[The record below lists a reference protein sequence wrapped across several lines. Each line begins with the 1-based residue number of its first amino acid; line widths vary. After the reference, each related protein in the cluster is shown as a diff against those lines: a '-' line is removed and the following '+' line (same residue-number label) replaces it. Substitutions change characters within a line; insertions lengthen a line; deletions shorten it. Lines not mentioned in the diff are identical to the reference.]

1 MNSAL
6 VIDCE
11 TQFSFQEVGHDTAK
25 LKISLVGAFNYRKQE
40 YRSYREADLPQLFR
54 QMEHASMIIGFN
66 IRKFDLPVLAPYYLG
81 DMGQFQVVD
90 LLELVEN
97 SLGYR
102 LSLADLAL
110 ATLGK
115 GKSGHGFLAIE
126 YFRKGQWEKLEK
138 YCLNDVAITK
148 NLYEFAL
155 KNQKLHYKKFNGKV
169 IDIPVNLCGSS
180 DNAGTVS
187 LSLPF

>member
-11 TQFSFQEVGHDTAK
+11 TQFSFQEVGNDTAK
-25 LKISLVGAFNYRKQE
+25 LKSSLVGAFNYRKQE
-40 YRSYREADLPQLFR
+40 YRCYREADLPQLFR

-81 DMGQFQVVD
+81 DMRQFIIVD
-90 LLELVEN
+90 LLELVEKN
-97 SLGYR
+97 LGHRVSLDH
-102 LSLADLAL
+102 LAQS
-110 ATLGK
+110 TLGTK
-115 GKSGHGFLAIE
+115 KSGHGFLAIE
-126 YFRKGQWEKLEK
+126 YFRKGEWDKLEK
-138 YCLNDVAITK
+138 YCLDDVVITK

-155 KNQKLHYKKFNGKV
+155 KNQKLHYKNFSGKV
-169 IDIPVNLCGSS
+169 IDIPIILSGSP
-180 DNAGTVS
+180 DNARTVS

>member
-11 TQFSFQEVGHDTAK
+11 TQYTFQEVGLNPSK
-25 LKISLVGAFNYRKQE
+25 LKISVVGCFDYKSNE
-40 YRSYREADLPQLFR
+40 YRCYREKELPELFR
-54 QMEHASMIIGFN
+54 AMEHAEKIIGFN
-66 IRKFDLPVLAPYYLG
+66 IRKFDLAVMSPYYVG
-81 DMGQFQVVD
+81 DLGQFTVID
-90 LLELVEN
+90 LLEMVEK
-97 SLGYR
+97 SLGHR
-102 LSLADLAL
+102 LSLDHLAQS
-110 ATLGK
+110 TLGTK
-115 GKSGHGFLAIE
+115 KSGHGILAIE
-126 YFRKGQWEKLEK
+126 YFRKGEWDKLEK

-155 KNQKLHYKKFNGKV
+155 KNQKLLYKNFSGKV
-169 IDIPVNLCGSS
+169 IDIPLSLSGSP

>member
-1 MNSAL
+1 MNTGL

-11 TQFSFQEVGHDTAK
+11 TQYTFQEVGLNPSK
-25 LKISLVGAFNYRKQE
+25 LKISVVGAFDYKNNE
-40 YRSYREADLPQLFR
+40 YRCYREKELPELFR
-54 QMEHASMIIGFN
+54 AMEHAEKIIGFN
-66 IRKFDLPVLAPYYLG
+66 IRKFDLPVMSPYYVG
-81 DMGQFQVVD
+81 DLGQFTVID
-90 LLELVEN
+90 LLEMVEK
-97 SLGYR
+97 SLGHR
-102 LSLADLAL
+102 VSLDHLAQS
-110 ATLGK
+110 TLGTK
-115 GKSGHGFLAIE
+115 KSGHGFLAIE
-126 YFRKGQWEKLEK
+126 YFRKGEWDKLEK